1 MKWYHVC
8 RYRRSSLVPYR
19 VYREEILSRS
29 PFISLLHRF
38 LSATEARQLVN
49 VSIGKVRR
57 HWTCDREKYSP
68 VLSALSLAPGYCCC
82 CYWWWWSKFSAVR
95 PTDHQT
101 RRSTRLSFQ
110 SLSPAYSRC
119 GQRLQWQMS
128 DTDHV
133 TGRSTRMSFLSLIHA
148 YCSCCSS
155 MSSATRSDTA

>member
-57 HWTCDREKYSP
+57 PWTSDREKYTPVLSVPFSCLLLLFLVNVFSGKVRRHWTSDRKKYSP
-68 VLSALSLAPGYCCC
+68 VLFALSLALAYCCC

-101 RRSTRLSFQ
+101 GRSTRLSFQ
-110 SLSPAYSRC
+110 SLSPAYSC
-119 GQRLQWQMS
+119 CW
-128 DTDHV
+128 
-133 TGRSTRMSFLSLIHA
+133 STSPLAKVRH
-148 YCSCCSS
+148 
-155 MSSATRSDTA
+155 